1 MNFTNKNV
9 LITGGS
15 TGIGLATAKAFI
27 EKGATVLITGRNADS
42 LRKAASQINS
52 PKLKTLVSDAA
63 NLKGIAELEK
73 AAVQNGKVDVL
84 YLNAGI
90 GKFSPIEFTTEA
102 DFDEL
107 FNINVKGLFFTLQ
120 KMIPHLADGASVLVT
135 SSNAASL
142 TMPTASV
149 YSATKAAVN
158 VITRIAAN
166 ELAERKI
173 RVNIVTPGA
182 VETSWMDKSGFTP
195 EQQEGFK
202 QNISAKTA
210 VKRMGSPEEIAK
222 TVLFLASED
231 ASFISGTEI
240 LADGGMVNLSTSLQ

>member
-27 EKGATVLITGRNADS
+27 EEGANVLITGRNADS
-42 LRKAASQINS
+42 LRKAASEINN
-52 PKLKTLVSDAA
+52 PKLKTLVSDTAD
-63 NLKGIAELEK
+63 LKGIAELEK
-73 AAVQNGKVDVL
+73 AVVQNGKLDVL
-84 YLNAGI
+84 FLNAGI
-90 GKFSPIEFTTEA
+90 GKFAPIEYTSEK
-102 DFDEL
+102 DFDDL
-107 FNINVKGLFFTLQ
+107 FSINVKGLFFTL
-120 KMIPHLADGASVLVT
+120 KKLIPHLAEGSSVLVT

-182 VETSWMDKSGFTP
+182 VETSWMDKSGFTA
-195 EQQEGFK
+195 EQKEGFK

-210 VKRMGSPEEIAK
+210 IKRMGNPDEIAK
-222 TVLFLASED
+222 TVLFLASD
-231 ASFISGTEI
+231 AASFITGTEI